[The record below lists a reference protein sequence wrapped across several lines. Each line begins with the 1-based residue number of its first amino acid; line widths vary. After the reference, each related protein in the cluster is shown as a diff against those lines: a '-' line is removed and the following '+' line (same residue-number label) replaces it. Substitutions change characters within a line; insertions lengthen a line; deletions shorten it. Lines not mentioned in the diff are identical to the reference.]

1 MSSSWLLAVHLAA
14 TSAMTGFAWTIQL
27 LQYPGMADVPP
38 PAFVDFERHHQRRV
52 VTVLALFAPVELVT
66 SAWIVI
72 ADPSSAWAWSAGL
85 ILAAIWIST
94 GLFFA
99 PLHGRLA
106 SGFDRVAHRSLLR
119 WNWARTVGWTVRALV
134 AIVLVIG

>member
-1 MSSSWLLAVHLAA
+1 MSSPWLLVAHLTASA
-14 TSAMTGFAWTIQL
+14 AMTGFAWTIQL

-38 PAFVDFERHHQRRV
+38 AAFVDFERHHQRRV
-52 VTVLALFAPVELVT
+52 VTVLALFAPVEVVT

-72 ADPSSAWAWSAGL
+72 ANPRSALAWSAGV

-106 SGFDRVAHRSLLR
+106 SGFDRAAHRRLVR
-119 WNWARTVGWTVRALV
+119 WNWARTVGWTVRALM
-134 AIVLVIG
+134 AMVLIAG